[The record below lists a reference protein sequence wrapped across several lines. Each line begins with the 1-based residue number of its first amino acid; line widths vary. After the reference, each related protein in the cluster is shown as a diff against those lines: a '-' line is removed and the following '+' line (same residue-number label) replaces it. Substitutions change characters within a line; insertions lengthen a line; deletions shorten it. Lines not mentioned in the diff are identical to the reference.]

1 MRGKIP
7 KIGVIRL
14 IFTTFTSRAFF
25 MHRCEA
31 CRCRRNF
38 CVSIFNEGEITRC
51 NSRNDGLDPELRGK
65 LKGDG
70 HPLVRALSYIFRGS
84 VCATSYSCATHLS
97 TSVIVSCEHSL
108 VSFLG
113 VGAKDGRICPLF

>member
-1 MRGKIP
+1 MQEK
-7 KIGVIRL
+7 
-14 IFTTFTSRAFF
+14 
-25 MHRCEA
+25 
-31 CRCRRNF
+31 F

-51 NSRNDGLDPELRGK
+51 NSKNDGLDPEFSGK

-70 HPLVRALSYIFRGS
+70 HPLVRLLSYTFRGS
-84 VCATSYSCATHLS
+84 VCVTSYSCATHLS

-113 VGAKDGRICPLF
+113 VGAEDRRICPLF